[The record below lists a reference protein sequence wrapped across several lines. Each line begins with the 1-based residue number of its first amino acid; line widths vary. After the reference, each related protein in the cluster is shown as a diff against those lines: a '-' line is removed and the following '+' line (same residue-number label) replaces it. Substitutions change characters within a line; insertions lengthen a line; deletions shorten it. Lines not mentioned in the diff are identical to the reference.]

1 MFFETFCKLC
11 QSKGMSANGVAKE
24 LSIASGTVSEWKKGR
39 VPQNATLL
47 KVASYFGVT
56 VDDLLG
62 NTTDQ
67 KEKNAKDGKFSNG
80 VNTKFIGRDG
90 VVNLLGKE
98 TNPKSELIFLPDSN
112 GYMIPLFESVSA
124 GFGAYPDDNIIG
136 YELCYIENK
145 AEAAETICIKV
156 SGDSMYPKIENGDV
170 IQVHKQDSVDSGKI
184 AVVLVDGE
192 DALVK
197 KVVYGSACIE
207 LHSFNPMYPVVRFDG
222 KDVLRVRVL
231 GQVRT
236 IIKRV

>member
-1 MFFETFCKLC
+1 MSVFIERLTAL
-11 QSKGMSANGVAKE
+11 SKKKGTTRKE
-24 LSIASGTVSEWKKGR
+24 LCHYLGIGINQIKRWETNGTI
-39 VPQNATLL
+39 PNPCILTAI
-47 KVASYFGVT
+47 ASYFGVS
-56 VDDLLG
+56 VDY
-62 NTTDQ
+62 
-67 KEKNAKDGKFSNG
+67 
-80 VNTKFIGRDG
+80 
-90 VVNLLGKE
+90 LLGKE
-98 TNPKSELIFLPDSN
+98 TNPRSELIFLPDSN

-136 YELCYIENK
+136 YELCYIESK
-145 AEAAETICIKV
+145 EEAAETICIKV

-197 KVVYGSACIE
+197 KVVYGSTWIE
-207 LHSFNPMYPVVRFDG
+207 LHSFNPMYPVMRFDG
-222 KDVLRVRVL
+222 EDVLRVRVL